1 MTRYIVHRLLQGV
14 VLLCMV
20 ATIVF
25 FLGRLTGNPVDLM
38 LPEDATAEDRV
49 AMIKALG
56 LDGPLYQQFFIFA
69 GNALHGDLGNSIRMR
84 EPAVDAFFS
93 RLPNTL
99 ALIPWAILLA
109 MGVGIPLG
117 VLASL
122 NRGNIIDRAAGTIAV
137 LGIAIP
143 GFWLGILLIFIFSV
157 ELGWLPSGRM
167 GGPEH
172 YVLPVITLGAF
183 LIAGFMRLVR
193 SSMLEVM
200 DSEYVKLAR
209 IKGLSE
215 RVVIWKHCLRNALI
229 PVLTLWGVFIGNL
242 ITGAIIT
249 ETVFAWPGIGR
260 LTYEAVIFHHPQID
274 FDPEHQS
281 GRGHLVCVCR
291 PAHSACVEDQI
302 MRRVPWIPICIISTM
317 IFMAVFAPLLAP
329 WSPIDQ
335 TLPDKLLPPFWVEGG
350 SMKYIL
356 GTDAFGR
363 DILSRL
369 IYGARV
375 SLIVAVLALTAGGGT
390 GLTIGIVAGY
400 FGGTVDNL
408 LMRLVDAAFTFPAI
422 LFALLLAVTMGQG
435 LPTLITAISLLLW
448 ASFARVIRGEVLAL
462 KQRDFV
468 ALARVRGCSSIRIML
483 THILPN
489 VLNTFMVLVTLNI
502 GVVIIAEASLSF
514 LGAGIPPPTPTWG
527 LMISEGRGRIADAWW
542 VSIIPGIAITLL
554 VLSVNLFGDWLRDRM
569 DPRLRQL

>member
-38 LPEDATAEDRV
+38 LPEDATAEDRI
-49 AMIKALG
+49 AMIKTLG
-56 LDGPLYQQFFIFA
+56 LDGSLYHQFFLFV
-69 GNALHGDLGNSIRMR
+69 GNALHGDLGWSIRMR
-84 EPAVDAFFS
+84 EPAVDVFFS

-122 NRGNIIDRAAGTIAV
+122 NRGNIIDSVAGTFAV

-143 GFWLGILLIFIFSV
+143 GFWLGILLIFVFSV

-215 RVVIWKHCLRNALI
+215 FVVIWKHCLRNALI
-229 PVLTLWGVFIGNL
+229 PVLTLWGVFVGNL

-260 LTYEAVIFHHPQID
+260 LTYEAVIYRD
-274 FDPEHQS
+274 F
-281 GRGHLVCVCR
+281 
-291 PAHSACVEDQI
+291 
-302 MRRVPWIPICIISTM
+302 
-317 IFMAVFAPLLAP
+317 PLLQAV
-329 WSPIDQ
+329 II
-335 TLPDKLLPPFWVEGG
+335 LK
-350 SMKYIL
+350 SMLIL
-356 GTDAFGR
+356 SINLVV
-363 DILSRL
+363 DIL
-369 IYGARV
+369 YAYV
-375 SLIVAVLALTAGGGT
+375 
-390 GLTIGIVAGY
+390 
-400 FGGTVDNL
+400 
-408 LMRLVDAAFTFPAI
+408 
-422 LFALLLAVTMGQG
+422 
-435 LPTLITAISLLLW
+435 
-448 ASFARVIRGEVLAL
+448 
-462 KQRDFV
+462 
-468 ALARVRGCSSIRIML
+468 
-483 THILPN
+483 
-489 VLNTFMVLVTLNI
+489 
-502 GVVIIAEASLSF
+502 
-514 LGAGIPPPTPTWG
+514 
-527 LMISEGRGRIADAWW
+527 
-542 VSIIPGIAITLL
+542 
-554 VLSVNLFGDWLRDRM
+554 
-569 DPRLRQL
+569 DPRIRLA